1 MGATSQIQGVR
12 EKGSKACILS
22 FEMGLQRFWRQ
33 SGFCPSDVGG
43 CARPNPVS
51 AKKNGCIGVVQ
62 CALNAHCAT
71 RAHSGHHP
79 WISSSRNWKNL
90 Q

>member
-1 MGATSQIQGVR
+1 
-12 EKGSKACILS
+12 
-22 FEMGLQRFWRQ
+22 
-33 SGFCPSDVGG
+33 
-43 CARPNPVS
+43 
-51 AKKNGCIGVVQ
+51 
-62 CALNAHCAT
+62 LNAHCAA